1 MNKNTLQEIISILTP
16 LSEKN
21 LRKQYKDNIRSL
33 QKVGAYN
40 ECKPFFIKLK
50 SLHALVK
57 NNSVSIQY
65 TEDNQ
70 DFINKYLIFHFG
82 GSVNHGV
89 YTCNYT
95 EKLIFDLAMTG
106 YKIKGLDKKSISLG
120 EKLST
125 VYSESL
131 SDEQKLFIEVY
142 KNIGRL
148 LMTHTMGKGKT
159 PSAIIACKERN
170 SKRILLSTTKSTIT
184 NWIEEFNKFGL
195 LENESCH
202 ALNIS
207 VINKGLK
214 FIKDPKTT
222 AVTTYTNKKTLFNQ
236 WTTTNKSNDIEQLK
250 ASNVI
255 IVTHTAMT
263 NGENLLEFLEKKG
276 ILIDTLIIDE
286 AHLVANSTTKRGIE
300 LRAITSKIK
309 DVLMLTGTPITKIA
323 TQEIM
328 FYFDILYP
336 GLIFHG
342 DLHKMFITK
351 EKGITVFRN
360 IHSLHRLMKLIA
372 PHRLVWDEESTK
384 ELGVGELVIN
394 KVYCPATEELKT
406 KIKEIEQGDFNPLV
420 KSQYKTLA
428 YSPYKEIKAIEL
440 IETALKT
447 RKKVV
452 VFSAY
457 NKVLEHLAERY
468 HKNSVTITGATNNR
482 GDLIKRFKEDDDCT
496 LFLGNIKAAGIGI
509 NLQNCDYSII
519 IEPGYESEKVQQAIK
534 RTHRRGN
541 LSPVVT
547 VDIILV
553 EGESLEDNKE
563 NIINKKAYAS
573 SMIIDFNSDTITG
586 NENKGGIL
594 EDTIAMDRKIEA
606 QKRAT
611 RQEEHRNQYDLTIES
626 NNFGSD
632 KQTIRN
638 FEKDLT
644 EQYPWYK
651 PMAIT
656 IK

>member
-21 LRKQYKDNIRSL
+21 LRKQIKDNIRNL

-50 SLHALVK
+50 SLNALVK
-57 NNSVSIQY
+57 NNIVSIQA

-82 GSVNHGV
+82 GAINHGV
-89 YTCNYT
+89 YTSPYQS
-95 EKLIFDLAMTG
+95 KMIFDLAMKG
-106 YKIKGLDKKSISLG
+106 YKIKGLGKKALCLG
-120 EKLST
+120 EKLNTRHSKA
-125 VYSESL
+125 L
-131 SDEQKLFIEVY
+131 SDEQRPFVEVY
-142 KNIGRL
+142 KNKGRL
-148 LMTHTMGKGKT
+148 LMPHTMGKGKT

-184 NWIEEFNKFGL
+184 NWVEEFNRFGL
-195 LENESCH
+195 LDTDSCH
-202 ALNIS
+202 SLNIS

-214 FIKDPKTT
+214 FIKDPKST
-222 AVTTYTNKKTLFNQ
+222 AVTSYTNKKTLFNQ
-236 WTTTNKSNDIEQLK
+236 WTTTQKSNDIEQLK

-255 IVTHTAMT
+255 IVTHTAMMD
-263 NGENLLEFLEKKG
+263 GENLLAFLEKHN
-276 ILIDTLIIDE
+276 IIVDTLIIDE
-286 AHLVANSTTKRGIE
+286 AHLVANSTTKRGLE
-300 LRAITSKIK
+300 LRSITSKIK
-309 DVLMLTGTPITKIA
+309 DVLMLTGTPINKIA

-351 EKGITVFRN
+351 EKGITVFKN
-360 IHSLHRLMKLIA
+360 IKSLHRLMKLIA
-372 PHRLVWDEESTK
+372 PHRLVWDEQSSK
-384 ELGVGELVIN
+384 DLGVGELVIN
-394 KVYCPATEELKT
+394 TVYCPTNEELKT
-406 KIKEIEQGDFNPLV
+406 KIKEIEQSDANPLV

-428 YSPYKEIKAIEL
+428 YSPYKQIKAIEL

-447 RKKVV
+447 KNKIV

-457 NKVLEHLAERY
+457 NKVLEHLAKRY
-468 HKNSVTITGATNNR
+468 ANNSVTITGATNNR
-482 GDLIKRFKEDDDCT
+482 GELIKKFKEDDNCNI
-496 LFLGNIKAAGIGI
+496 FLGNIKAAGIGI
-509 NLQNCDYSII
+509 NLQNCDYTII

-594 EDTIAMDRKIEA
+594 EDTIAMDRKIDA
-606 QKRAT
+606 QGRAK
-611 RQEEHRNQYDLTIES
+611 RQEEYRNQYDRTVDSKNI
-626 NNFGSD
+626 GSD
-632 KQTIRN
+632 KQTLRN
-638 FEKDLT
+638 FEKSLT

-656 IK
+656 TK